1 MRRLLAILGLF
12 GGLVQAAEAPPEPPV
27 PAALSF
33 ISEHAVEG
41 MRGGNLSG
49 LAWCGGALWT
59 VSDRD
64 DDRLYRLQP
73 SAEGSDQPWQA
84 EAESFIAP
92 TPPDSGLPWGMS
104 TRVWLSGLVRGG
116 NLDFEG
122 IACDAAGNRYLVS
135 EAHAAVLQL
144 PVSGKPNWLRLPP
157 GLLPQARASGMLMNF
172 NALFEGIAVDPE
184 GKRLWL
190 AAERERRGLLVAH
203 RDNSAWRCEGS
214 CVLLAEGGK
223 IEPPPELG
231 SARKL
236 PKDFSDLA
244 FYRGKL
250 FTLERLAHQICRRD
264 LAQAKVE
271 RCWSFAS
278 AVLAPE
284 RRYELPYGVAE
295 ALSLDDK
302 GALAGHR
309 QWRPCAR
316 RWRRAA
322 LRPALRRARRRLVGG
337 QVTQR
342 APGQRLGR
350 IMLVLAWIAGLALAT
365 RYFGVWEDRQR
376 NPNQAPQSIHG
387 DGYVELRL
395 ASSRQG
401 HYLLNGQINGQG
413 VTFLLDTG
421 ATQVAV
427 PEALAARLA
436 LERGAPITL
445 STANGRATGWR
456 TRLDQLQLGDIRLSG
471 VAALIAP
478 GMDGD
483 EVLLG
488 MSALKQLEFTQR
500 DGTLV
505 LRQNTSP

>member
-84 EAESFIAP
+84 EAESFITP

-144 PVSGKPNWLRLPP
+144 PVSGAPNWLRLPP

-302 GALAGHR
+302 GAWLGIDNGDHARADGDVRPFVLRFAAPAG
-309 QWRPCAR
+309 
-316 RWRRAA
+316 
-322 LRPALRRARRRLVGG
+322 
-337 QVTQR
+337 
-342 APGQRLGR
+342 
-350 IMLVLAWIAGLALAT
+350 
-365 RYFGVWEDRQR
+365 
-376 NPNQAPQSIHG
+376 
-387 DGYVELRL
+387 
-395 ASSRQG
+395 
-401 HYLLNGQINGQG
+401 
-413 VTFLLDTG
+413 
-421 ATQVAV
+421 
-427 PEALAARLA
+427 
-436 LERGAPITL
+436 
-445 STANGRATGWR
+445 GW
-456 TRLDQLQLGDIRLSG
+456 LGD
-471 VAALIAP
+471 
-478 GMDGD
+478 
-483 EVLLG
+483 
-488 MSALKQLEFTQR
+488 K
-500 DGTLV
+500 
-505 LRQNTSP
+505 

>member
-1 MRRLLAILGLF
+1 M
-12 GGLVQAAEAPPEPPV
+12 
-27 PAALSF
+27 SF

-144 PVSGKPNWLRLPP
+144 PVSGAPNWLRLPP

-302 GALAGHR
+302 GAWLGIDNGDHARADGDV
-309 QWRPCAR
+309 RPFV
-316 RWRRAA
+316 
-322 LRPALRRARRRLVGG
+322 LRRRPPAAGWG
-337 QVTQR
+337 QVTQQ

-350 IMLVLAWIAGLALAT
+350 IMLVLAWVAGLALAT

>member
-144 PVSGKPNWLRLPP
+144 PVSGAPNWLRLPP

-278 AVLAPE
+278 AVLA
-284 RRYELPYGVAE
+284 
-295 ALSLDDK
+295 
-302 GALAGHR
+302 
-309 QWRPCAR
+309 
-316 RWRRAA
+316 
-322 LRPALRRARRRLVGG
+322 
-337 QVTQR
+337 
-342 APGQRLGR
+342 
-350 IMLVLAWIAGLALAT
+350 

>member
-144 PVSGKPNWLRLPP
+144 PVSGAPNWLRLPP

-302 GALAGHR
+302 GAWLGIDNGDHARADGDVRPFVLRFAAPAGG
-309 QWRPCAR
+309 WLGTSDATGAR
-316 RWRRAA
+316 SAAGTDHAGAGLGRRAGAGDALFRRLGRSTAQPEPGAAIDPWRR
-322 LRPALRRARRRLVGG
+322 LRRV
-337 QVTQR
+337 
-342 APGQRLGR
+342 APGQQPAGPLPAERADQRPGR
-350 IMLVLAWIAGLALAT
+350 DLPARYRGDPGGGAGSPGGKTRAGARRADHPEHGQRPRHGLAHAAGPAAT
-365 RYFGVWEDRQR
+365 RRYPPVRG
-376 NPNQAPQSIHG
+376 
-387 DGYVELRL
+387 
-395 ASSRQG
+395 
-401 HYLLNGQINGQG
+401 
-413 VTFLLDTG
+413 
-421 ATQVAV
+421 
-427 PEALAARLA
+427 
-436 LERGAPITL
+436 RGADC
-445 STANGRATGWR
+445 AGHGRR
-456 TRLDQLQLGDIRLSG
+456 
-471 VAALIAP
+471 
-478 GMDGD
+478 
-483 EVLLG
+483 
-488 MSALKQLEFTQR
+488 
-500 DGTLV
+500 
-505 LRQNTSP
+505 

>member
-49 LAWCGGALWT
+49 LAWCGSALWT

-144 PVSGKPNWLRLPP
+144 PVSGAPNWLRLPP

-231 SARKL
+231 ARA
-236 PKDFSDLA
+236 S
-244 FYRGKL
+244 
-250 FTLERLAHQICRRD
+250 CRRISPTSPST
-264 LAQAKVE
+264 AAS
-271 RCWSFAS
+271 CSPWSAWRTRSAAATWPRPRSSAAGRSPRRSWHPNVATNCPTAS
-278 AVLAPE
+278 
-284 RRYELPYGVAE
+284 RRLCRWTTG
-295 ALSLDDK
+295 
-302 GALAGHR
+302 GMAGHR
-309 QWRPCAR
+309 QWRPCAC

-322 LRPALRRARRRLVGG
+322 LRPALRRARRRLVG
-337 QVTQR
+337 
-342 APGQRLGR
+342 
-350 IMLVLAWIAGLALAT
+350 
-365 RYFGVWEDRQR
+365 D
-376 NPNQAPQSIHG
+376 
-387 DGYVELRL
+387 
-395 ASSRQG
+395 
-401 HYLLNGQINGQG
+401 
-413 VTFLLDTG
+413 
-421 ATQVAV
+421 
-427 PEALAARLA
+427 
-436 LERGAPITL
+436 
-445 STANGRATGWR
+445 
-456 TRLDQLQLGDIRLSG
+456 
-471 VAALIAP
+471 
-478 GMDGD
+478 
-483 EVLLG
+483 
-488 MSALKQLEFTQR
+488 K
-500 DGTLV
+500 
-505 LRQNTSP
+505 

>member
-1 MRRLLAILGLF
+1 
-12 GGLVQAAEAPPEPPV
+12 
-27 PAALSF
+27 
-33 ISEHAVEG
+33 

-73 SAEGSDQPWQA
+73 SAEGPTSPGRPRP
-84 EAESFIAP
+84 SFHRP

-135 EAHAAVLQL
+135 EARGGPATAGERHAELAARR
-144 PVSGKPNWLRLPP
+144 PAPRK
-157 GLLPQARASGMLMNF
+157 ARASGMLMNF

-278 AVLAPE
+278 VLAPE

-302 GALAGHR
+302 GAWLGIDNGDHARADGDV
-309 QWRPCAR
+309 RPFV
-316 RWRRAA
+316 
-322 LRPALRRARRRLVGG
+322 LLRRARRRLVG
-337 QVTQR
+337 
-342 APGQRLGR
+342 
-350 IMLVLAWIAGLALAT
+350 
-365 RYFGVWEDRQR
+365 D
-376 NPNQAPQSIHG
+376 
-387 DGYVELRL
+387 
-395 ASSRQG
+395 
-401 HYLLNGQINGQG
+401 
-413 VTFLLDTG
+413 
-421 ATQVAV
+421 
-427 PEALAARLA
+427 
-436 LERGAPITL
+436 
-445 STANGRATGWR
+445 
-456 TRLDQLQLGDIRLSG
+456 
-471 VAALIAP
+471 
-478 GMDGD
+478 
-483 EVLLG
+483 
-488 MSALKQLEFTQR
+488 K
-500 DGTLV
+500 
-505 LRQNTSP
+505 

>member
-1 MRRLLAILGLF
+1 M
-12 GGLVQAAEAPPEPPV
+12 AA
-27 PAALSF
+27 
-33 ISEHAVEG
+33 
-41 MRGGNLSG
+41 R
-49 LAWCGGALWT
+49 CGRFPTAT
-59 VSDRD
+59 D

-144 PVSGKPNWLRLPP
+144 PVSGAPNWLRLPP
-157 GLLPQARASGMLMNF
+157 GLLSQARASGMLMNF

-302 GALAGHR
+302 GAWLGIDNGDHARADGDVRPFVLRFAAPAG
-309 QWRPCAR
+309 
-316 RWRRAA
+316 
-322 LRPALRRARRRLVGG
+322 
-337 QVTQR
+337 
-342 APGQRLGR
+342 
-350 IMLVLAWIAGLALAT
+350 
-365 RYFGVWEDRQR
+365 
-376 NPNQAPQSIHG
+376 
-387 DGYVELRL
+387 
-395 ASSRQG
+395 
-401 HYLLNGQINGQG
+401 
-413 VTFLLDTG
+413 
-421 ATQVAV
+421 
-427 PEALAARLA
+427 
-436 LERGAPITL
+436 
-445 STANGRATGWR
+445 GW
-456 TRLDQLQLGDIRLSG
+456 LGD
-471 VAALIAP
+471 
-478 GMDGD
+478 
-483 EVLLG
+483 
-488 MSALKQLEFTQR
+488 K
-500 DGTLV
+500 
-505 LRQNTSP
+505 

>member
-1 MRRLLAILGLF
+1 
-12 GGLVQAAEAPPEPPV
+12 
-27 PAALSF
+27 
-33 ISEHAVEG
+33 
-41 MRGGNLSG
+41 
-49 LAWCGGALWT
+49 
-59 VSDRD
+59 
-64 DDRLYRLQP
+64 
-73 SAEGSDQPWQA
+73 
-84 EAESFIAP
+84 
-92 TPPDSGLPWGMS
+92 MS
-104 TRVWLSGLVRGG
+104 TRVWLSGLARGG

-144 PVSGKPNWLRLPP
+144 PVSGAPNWLRLPP
-157 GLLPQARASGMLMNF
+157 GLAAASAASGMLMNF

-190 AAERERRGLLVAH
+190 AAERERRLLVAH

-302 GALAGHR
+302 GAWLGIDNGDHARADGDVRPFVLRFARPPAAG
-309 QWRPCAR
+309 W
-316 RWRRAA
+316 
-322 LRPALRRARRRLVGG
+322 G
-337 QVTQR
+337 QVTQQ

-401 HYLLNGQINGQG
+401 HYPLNG
-413 VTFLLDTG
+413 
-421 ATQVAV
+421 
-427 PEALAARLA
+427 R
-436 LERGAPITL
+436 
-445 STANGRATGWR
+445 STARA
-456 TRLDQLQLGDIRLSG
+456 
-471 VAALIAP
+471 
-478 GMDGD
+478 
-483 EVLLG
+483 
-488 MSALKQLEFTQR
+488 
-500 DGTLV
+500 
-505 LRQNTSP
+505 

>member
-84 EAESFIAP
+84 E
-92 TPPDSGLPWGMS
+92 G
-104 TRVWLSGLVRGG
+104 
-116 NLDFEG
+116 
-122 IACDAAGNRYLVS
+122 C
-135 EAHAAVLQL
+135 
-144 PVSGKPNWLRLPP
+144 RL
-157 GLLPQARASGMLMNF
+157 NF

-302 GALAGHR
+302 GAWLGIDNGDHARADGDVRPFVLRFAAPAG
-309 QWRPCAR
+309 
-316 RWRRAA
+316 
-322 LRPALRRARRRLVGG
+322 
-337 QVTQR
+337 
-342 APGQRLGR
+342 
-350 IMLVLAWIAGLALAT
+350 
-365 RYFGVWEDRQR
+365 
-376 NPNQAPQSIHG
+376 
-387 DGYVELRL
+387 
-395 ASSRQG
+395 
-401 HYLLNGQINGQG
+401 
-413 VTFLLDTG
+413 
-421 ATQVAV
+421 
-427 PEALAARLA
+427 
-436 LERGAPITL
+436 
-445 STANGRATGWR
+445 GW
-456 TRLDQLQLGDIRLSG
+456 LGD
-471 VAALIAP
+471 
-478 GMDGD
+478 
-483 EVLLG
+483 
-488 MSALKQLEFTQR
+488 K
-500 DGTLV
+500 
-505 LRQNTSP
+505 

>member
-12 GGLVQAAEAPPEPPV
+12 GGLVQAAAAPPEPPV

-144 PVSGKPNWLRLPP
+144 PVSGAPNWLRLPP

-190 AAERERRGLLVAH
+190 AAERERRGDPPVTLTVAV
-203 RDNSAWRCEGS
+203 RTGDTPSAERARM
-214 CVLLAEGGK
+214 VRR
-223 IEPPPELG
+223 PPDILITTPESLFLMLT
-231 SARKL
+231 SQARETL
-236 PKDFSDLA
+236 RQVDTA

-302 GALAGHR
+302 GAWLGIDNGDHARADGDVRPFVLRFAAPAG
-309 QWRPCAR
+309 
-316 RWRRAA
+316 
-322 LRPALRRARRRLVGG
+322 
-337 QVTQR
+337 
-342 APGQRLGR
+342 
-350 IMLVLAWIAGLALAT
+350 
-365 RYFGVWEDRQR
+365 
-376 NPNQAPQSIHG
+376 
-387 DGYVELRL
+387 
-395 ASSRQG
+395 
-401 HYLLNGQINGQG
+401 
-413 VTFLLDTG
+413 
-421 ATQVAV
+421 
-427 PEALAARLA
+427 
-436 LERGAPITL
+436 
-445 STANGRATGWR
+445 GW
-456 TRLDQLQLGDIRLSG
+456 LGD
-471 VAALIAP
+471 
-478 GMDGD
+478 
-483 EVLLG
+483 
-488 MSALKQLEFTQR
+488 K
-500 DGTLV
+500 
-505 LRQNTSP
+505 

>member
-144 PVSGKPNWLRLPP
+144 PVSGAPNWLRLPP

-172 NALFEGIAVDPE
+172 NALFEGSPSTPRASAS
-184 GKRLWL
+184 GWL
-190 AAERERRGLLVAH
+190 PSASAAACWWPTATTVPGAARAAAYCSPRAQDRAAAGTGQRAQAAEGFLRPRLLPRQAVHPGAPGASDLPPRPGPGQGRTLLVVRLGGPGAGASLRAALWRRGSPVAG
-203 RDNSAWRCEGS
+203 RQGR
-214 CVLLAEGGK
+214 
-223 IEPPPELG
+223 
-231 SARKL
+231 
-236 PKDFSDLA
+236 
-244 FYRGKL
+244 
-250 FTLERLAHQICRRD
+250 
-264 LAQAKVE
+264 
-271 RCWSFAS
+271 
-278 AVLAPE
+278 
-284 RRYELPYGVAE
+284 
-295 ALSLDDK
+295 
-302 GALAGHR
+302 LAGHR

-322 LRPALRRARRRLVGG
+322 LRPALRRARRRLVG
-337 QVTQR
+337 
-342 APGQRLGR
+342 
-350 IMLVLAWIAGLALAT
+350 
-365 RYFGVWEDRQR
+365 D
-376 NPNQAPQSIHG
+376 
-387 DGYVELRL
+387 
-395 ASSRQG
+395 
-401 HYLLNGQINGQG
+401 
-413 VTFLLDTG
+413 
-421 ATQVAV
+421 
-427 PEALAARLA
+427 
-436 LERGAPITL
+436 
-445 STANGRATGWR
+445 
-456 TRLDQLQLGDIRLSG
+456 
-471 VAALIAP
+471 
-478 GMDGD
+478 
-483 EVLLG
+483 
-488 MSALKQLEFTQR
+488 K
-500 DGTLV
+500 
-505 LRQNTSP
+505 